1 MLALGGFQAVRCDFL
16 HGGAGHHGDAELLQG
31 AMHRGADALRQG
43 GQHAGA
49 GLDQGDA
56 HVLRLDAVQA
66 VGGQFM
72 CRVVQLGGQ
81 FDAGGAGA
89 DYGDADLVVGVLLGV
104 GAQVVAEQLAVEALG
119 LLAGVEEDAVL
130 GRAFGTEVVGG
141 AADRQDQAVVGQ
153 LACGHEFAPVL
164 VMGGGQLDD
173 LALAVQPAHA
183 AELELEV
190 VPLGLGD
197 VVQLV
202 LRGVERTGRHFM
214 QQGFPYM
221 G

>member
-1 MLALGGFQAVRCDFL
+1 MGGVVQF
-16 HGGAGHHGDAELLQG
+16 
-31 AMHRGADALRQG
+31 G
-43 GQHAGA
+43 GQLH
-49 GLDQGDA
+49 
-56 HVLRLDAVQA
+56 
-66 VGGQFM
+66 
-72 CRVVQLGGQ
+72 
-81 FDAGGAGA
+81 AGGAGA

-104 GAQVVAEQLAVEALG
+104 SAQVVAEQLAMEALR

-130 GRAFGTEVVGG
+130 GRALGAEIIGG

-153 LACGHEFAPVL
+153 LARGHEFAPVL

-173 LALAVQPAHA
+173 LARAVQPAHA
-183 AELELEV
+183 AKLELEV